1 MERQNRQ
8 TRRTQALIKRSPM
21 TADTLTAEAIH
32 TDAVIVGAGPV
43 GLFQAFQLGLQDIR
57 CHVIDALPHVGGQCV
72 ELYADKPIYDIP
84 GIPVCTGRELVERLQ
99 TQIKPFAPSF
109 HLNQEVTEVERLE
122 DGSISVRT
130 SAGQHLFCKTLFIA
144 AGVGAFQARKLS
156 VEGTAELENSH
167 VHYRMGDASRFAGQ
181 DVIVLG
187 GEESAVAAA
196 LKLTL
201 EVQAPSLRP
210 LSVTLM
216 HRRDVFTVE
225 PMLLQAMRDAV
236 SSGKLQLLIGQP
248 TALLSHGNQLHT
260 VQVATPDGQI
270 MNRPAQ
276 QVLAF
281 LGLSPKLG
289 SIVNW
294 GLDLERKQLVVN
306 TETFAT
312 DVPGIFA
319 VGDINTYPGK
329 KKLILCGFHEAT
341 LAAYGASAIVHPTRK
356 TLLQYTTTSTELHR
370 LLGIA

>member
-1 MERQNRQ
+1 
-8 TRRTQALIKRSPM
+8 M
-21 TADTLTAEAIH
+21 TAHTVTANTIH

-57 CHVIDALPHVGGQCV
+57 SHIIDALPHVGGQCV

-84 GIPVCTGRELVERLQ
+84 GIPVCTGRELVTQLQ

-122 DGSISVRT
+122 NDQISVRT
-130 SAGQHLFCKTLFIA
+130 SASQHFICKVLFIA
-144 AGVGAFQARKLS
+144 AGVGAFQARKLN
-156 VEGTAELENSH
+156 VEGAAELEGTH
-167 VHYRMGDASRFAGQ
+167 LHYRLGDASRLAGQ
-181 DVIVLG
+181 DVVVMG
-187 GEESAVAAA
+187 GEEAAVAAA

-201 EVQAPSLRP
+201 QAQAPRN
-210 LSVTLM
+210 VTLM
-216 HRRDVFTVE
+216 HRRDVFVAE
-225 PMLLQAMRDAV
+225 PLLLQAMRDAV
-236 SSGKLQLLIGQP
+236 AAGKLQLQIGQP
-248 TALLSHGNQLHT
+248 TAMLSHANQLNA
-260 VQVATPDGQI
+260 VQVATPDGQTI
-270 MNRPAQ
+270 ERPAQ
-276 QVLAF
+276 HVLAF

-289 SIVNW
+289 PIVNW
-294 GLDLERKQLVVN
+294 GLAIERKQLVVN

-341 LAAYGASAIVHPTRK
+341 LAAFGAAAIVYPTRK

-370 LLGIA
+370 LLGLV

>member
-1 MERQNRQ
+1 
-8 TRRTQALIKRSPM
+8 M
-21 TADTLTAEAIH
+21 TADTITAEAIH

-57 CHVIDALPHVGGQCV
+57 CHIIDALPHVGGQCV

-84 GIPVCTGRELVERLQ
+84 GIPVCTGRELVAQLQ
-99 TQIKPFAPSF
+99 TQIKPFAPTF
-109 HLNQEVTEVERLE
+109 HLNQEVTDVVRLD
-122 DGSISVRT
+122 DGLLSVRT
-130 SAGQHLFCKTLFIA
+130 STQQHFICKTLFIA
-144 AGVGAFQARKLS
+144 AGVGAFQARKLA
-156 VEGTAELENSH
+156 VEGAPELEATH
-167 VHYRMGDASRFAGQ
+167 VHYRLGDASRFAGQ
-181 DVIVLG
+181 DVVVLG

-201 EVQAPSLRP
+201 EANAPR
-210 LSVTLM
+210 SVTLI
-216 HRRDVFTVE
+216 HRRDVFAAE
-225 PMLLQAMRDAV
+225 PVLLQAMRDAV
-236 SSGKLQLLIGQP
+236 ANGKLQLQIGQP
-248 TALLSHGNQLHT
+248 TALLSTAGQLHA
-260 VQVATPDGQI
+260 VQVATPDGQTI
-270 MNRPAQ
+270 ERAATH
-276 QVLAF
+276 VLAF

-289 SIVNW
+289 PIANW
-294 GLDLERKQLVVN
+294 GLAIERKQLVVN

-341 LAAYGASAIVHPTRK
+341 LAAFGAAAIVHPTRK

>member
-1 MERQNRQ
+1 
-8 TRRTQALIKRSPM
+8 M
-21 TADTLTAEAIH
+21 TATAIH

-57 CHVIDALPHVGGQCV
+57 THIVDALPYAGGQCV

-84 GIPVCTGRELVERLQ
+84 GIPVCTGRELVAQLQ
-99 TQIKPFAPSF
+99 TQIQPFAPTF
-109 HLNQEVTEVERLE
+109 HFNQEVSEVTRLG
-122 DGSISVRT
+122 DGQLSVHT
-130 SAGQHLFCKTLFIA
+130 SAQQHFICKVLVIA

-156 VEGTAELENSH
+156 VEGAAALEGTH
-167 VHYRMGDASRFAGQ
+167 VHYRLDDASRFADQ
-181 DVIVLG
+181 DVVVLG

-196 LKLTL
+196 LQLTL
-201 EVQAPSLRP
+201 AAKAPR
-210 LSVTLM
+210 SVTLM
-216 HRRDVFTVE
+216 HRRDVFTAE
-225 PMLLQAMRDAV
+225 PVLLQAMRDAV
-236 SSGKLQLLIGQP
+236 ASGQLQLQIGQP
-248 TALLSHGNQLHT
+248 TALLSTDQHLHA
-260 VQVATPDGQI
+260 VQVATPDGHTI
-270 MNRPAQ
+270 ERPAQ

-289 SIVNW
+289 PIAHW
-294 GLDLERKQLVVN
+294 GLAMERKQLVVN
-306 TETFAT
+306 TESFAT

-341 LAAYGASAIVHPTRK
+341 LAAFGAAAIVHPTRK